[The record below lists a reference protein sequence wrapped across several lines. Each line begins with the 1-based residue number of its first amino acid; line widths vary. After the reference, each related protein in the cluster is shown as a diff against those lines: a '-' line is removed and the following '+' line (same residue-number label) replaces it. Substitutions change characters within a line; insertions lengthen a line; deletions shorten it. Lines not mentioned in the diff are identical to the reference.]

1 MITAVDTSVLLD
13 IFLPD
18 DQHGEESKRRLR
30 EAYDS
35 GAIIACDVVH
45 AELAAMFRDRTQL
58 DGALQT
64 INVAASPISTAIA
77 YEAGLRWKRYRE
89 TGGSRKRIISDF
101 LIGAHAIA
109 VADTFLTRDRGF
121 FATYFPELE
130 QKKT

>member
-18 DQHGEESKRRLR
+18 NRHGEESKRRLR

-35 GAIIACDVVH
+35 GAIIACDIVY
-45 AELAAMFRDRTQL
+45 AELAATFRDRTQL

-64 INVAASPISTAIA
+64 INMAASPINTAIA

-89 TGGSRKRIISDF
+89 AGGPRKRIITDF
-101 LIGAHAIA
+101 LIGAHANRRRRHLSHARPGILC
-109 VADTFLTRDRGF
+109 DLFS
-121 FATYFPELE
+121 
-130 QKKT
+130 